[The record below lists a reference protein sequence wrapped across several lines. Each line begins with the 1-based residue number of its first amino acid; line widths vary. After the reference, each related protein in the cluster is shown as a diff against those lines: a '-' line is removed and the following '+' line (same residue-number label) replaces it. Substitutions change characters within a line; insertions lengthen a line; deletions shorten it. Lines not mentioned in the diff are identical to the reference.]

1 MAEPAACF
9 FLTACCLAPAQLRSF
24 EARSGAIAAAET
36 FELEEQTGEAGAEES
51 CLAFNNS
58 QLSDCLTF
66 Q

>member
-1 MAEPAACF
+1 MLSRP
-9 FLTACCLAPAQLRSF
+9 SF
-24 EARSGAIAAAET
+24 EASKLGRHAWRGARGGPRARAAAAET

-66 Q
+66 